1 MPVLISKKFRFESA
15 HYLPKMPDG
24 HKCKR
29 LHGHSFRIEVH
40 VLGETDPQT
49 GILIDYGDI
58 KQIVSPLVKRLDHR
72 CLNDVGEEEGIEL
85 LKNPTS
91 ENIAQWFFDELKP
104 ELEGLYSIVVHETCT
119 SRCEYRENFS

>member
-85 LKNPTS
+85 LENPTS

>member
-15 HYLPKMPDG
+15 HYLPKMPEG